1 MATAA
6 GAVVAKARRDVI
18 SHFMQSNAVSPD
30 SASRWV
36 PDRLIQRR
44 ALSRFVGRGVIVET
58 APDTYF
64 LDLPAYDEWQRAF
77 RKRAAFAV
85 LAVAIIGAAVAA
97 L

>member
-1 MATAA
+1 MAAAA

-18 SHFMQSNAVSPD
+18 SHFMQSNAIDPP

-44 ALSRFVGRGVIVET
+44 ALARMVDRGVIVET
-58 APDTYF
+58 ADDTYF
-64 LDLPAYDEWQRAF
+64 LDLPAYDEWQRSV
-77 RKRAAFAV
+77 RKRAVFALV
-85 LAVAIIGAAVAA
+85 GATIIAAIVAA

>member
-18 SHFMQSNAVSPD
+18 SHFMQGNSVGPD
-30 SASRWV
+30 SATRWI
-36 PDRLIQRR
+36 PERGIQRR
-44 ALSRFVGRGVIVET
+44 VLARMVDRGVIVET

-64 LDLPAYDEWQRAF
+64 LDLPAYDEWRRSV
-77 RKRAAFAV
+77 RKRAAFAL